1 MDNNTVANNNVET
14 TAESKVTEEKAS
26 SNNGPVLYT
35 EHQVRAIYDEAQKNG
50 YITAIKQMRADI
62 NDYLN
67 DLLIRL
73 QQQ

>member
-1 MDNNTVANNNVET
+1 MGDNIKTENVET
-14 TAESKVTEEKAS
+14 AAESKVTEEKDS

-35 EHQVRAIYDEAQKNG
+35 ENQVRAIYDEGQKNG